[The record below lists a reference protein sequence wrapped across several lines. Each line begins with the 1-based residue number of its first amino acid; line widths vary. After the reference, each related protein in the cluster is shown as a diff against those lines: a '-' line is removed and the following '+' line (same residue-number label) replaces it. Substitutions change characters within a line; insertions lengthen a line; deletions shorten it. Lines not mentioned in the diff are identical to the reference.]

1 MKPAE
6 FFDLTPGEVGRW
18 LGPAWRGKIETA
30 YHNARLQ
37 RAKKLPAKS
46 SELFKQE
53 TKPLSPE
60 QFYEHTRDLVA
71 EFNERVK
78 NTPPVP
84 APKPKKKPRK
94 R

>member
-30 YHNARLQ
+30 YHHARLQ
-37 RAKKLPAKS
+37 RAKKLPPKS
-46 SELFKQE
+46 SELFKSE
-53 TKPLSPE
+53 TKVLSPE
-60 QFYEHTRDLVA
+60 QLYAHTRDIVA
-71 EFNERVK
+71 EFNARAK
-78 NTPPVP
+78 NARP
-84 APKPKKKPRK
+84 ATKPKPKKSPRK